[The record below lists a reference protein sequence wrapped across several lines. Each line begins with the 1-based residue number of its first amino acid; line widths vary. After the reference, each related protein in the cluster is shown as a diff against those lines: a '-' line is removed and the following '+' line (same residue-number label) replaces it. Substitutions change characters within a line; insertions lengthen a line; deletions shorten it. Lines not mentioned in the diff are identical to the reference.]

1 MEIIQ
6 TRIKFLALLL
16 ITSVASYAQTIIEGI
31 CYKFDSKKLE
41 ATIISSN
48 NVPKSQKSSIDIPS
62 EVKYENITYKV
73 TTIASEAFRYRTD
86 ITSINIPNS
95 VLYIGSGAFMECT
108 NLSSITLPNTITR
121 IEPKTFWLCSNLV
134 SITIP
139 EGVKTISDYAF
150 NNCDALTSIVLP
162 STIEHISSGAFDET
176 NPLKS
181 VTVNSPTP
189 ITIYSNTFMVFGEL
203 HVPAGSK
210 EAYSKAPIWKNFTII
225 EDTETETTGIAQLS
239 SITQQP
245 TSVFNLS
252 GQSLTAPRKGLNI
265 INGKKVIVK

>member
-1 MEIIQ
+1 MK
-6 TRIKFLALLL
+6 IK
-16 ITSVASYAQTIIEGI
+16 
-31 CYKFDSKKLE
+31 
-41 ATIISSN
+41 
-48 NVPKSQKSSIDIPS
+48 P
-62 EVKYENITYKV
+62 
-73 TTIASEAFRYRTD
+73 
-86 ITSINIPNS
+86 
-95 VLYIGSGAFMECT
+95 
-108 NLSSITLPNTITR
+108 
-121 IEPKTFWLCSNLV
+121 FWLCSNLV

-225 EDTETETTGIAQLS
+225 EDGETGIESIQGTTPLS
-239 SITQQP
+239 SDKI
-245 TSVFNLS
+245 FNIS
-252 GQSLTAPRKGLNI
+252 GQSLKAPRKGMNI
-265 INGKKVIVK
+265 INGKKVVVK